1 DFLPDWYSLRVG
13 GLICAAVMCA
23 IGIIVLMN
31 YQSLRIGGLTI
42 AGILFILGILIVL
55 SKRCRCKFNQQ
66 QSCGLRTPGADM
78 SPSGRLRLLTILGL
92 ILPSRGQTLEEAT
105 SISTV
110 DPTTLGT
117 HVLTQVPDTV
127 HPEVHSTPEARTP
140 PADGSDEDN
149 PFYYDVTTL
158 RRRGLLVAAVLFITG
173 IIILT
178 SGKCRQLS
186 QLCGNRRRGLVN
198 LARGPDPNKALFSC
212 FWSSSFLLTRI

>member
-1 DFLPDWYSLRVG
+1 
-13 GLICAAVMCA
+13 
-23 IGIIVLMN
+23 
-31 YQSLRIGGLTI
+31 
-42 AGILFILGILIVL
+42 
-55 SKRCRCKFNQQ
+55 
-66 QSCGLRTPGADM
+66 M

-140 PADGSDEDN
+140 PADETTQSQTTILTETQQPTGRDVLLVTDPGTLMSSEEGTTELAGRPSPGKDARTDPLTPGSSGSDEDN

-186 QLCGNRRRGLVN
+186 QLCGNRRRAYSVVSG
-198 LARGPDPNKALFSC
+198 
-212 FWSSSFLLTRI
+212 SSPT

>member
-1 DFLPDWYSLRVG
+1 
-13 GLICAAVMCA
+13 
-23 IGIIVLMN
+23 
-31 YQSLRIGGLTI
+31 
-42 AGILFILGILIVL
+42 
-55 SKRCRCKFNQQ
+55 
-66 QSCGLRTPGADM
+66 M

-127 HPEVHSTPEARTP
+127 HPEVQSTPETRTLPTDETQQPTGRDVLLVTDPGTLVSSEEDHPTEGTTELPGRPSPGRDARTDP
-140 PADGSDEDN
+140 LTPGSSDSDEDN

-186 QLCGNRRRGLVN
+186 QLCGNRRR
-198 LARGPDPNKALFSC
+198 
-212 FWSSSFLLTRI
+212 